1 MENMMARA
9 SDKKKW
15 DDLRAALAKTDSDL
29 ETLESALR
37 GKYGM
42 NYQRSWLGRGD
53 QAKLDKLREKA
64 DKIGEKIYEIADR
77 LSPRSWDRG
86 VPSWWVRHNLTWEDM
101 IRPAGEP
108 LSVVVP
114 GSYGHSNGYVKE
126 QGMAE
131 YQGWTNWETWNV
143 ALWLGN
149 DEGLYRRATRE
160 AKLAGGLD
168 ADGAEEVVTDLLPEG
183 TPDFNGDASK
193 YKTVDWQAIADDI
206 NEMAGIEEEGD
217 EEDDEDDEEPEDED
231 EPEDGEDDVFSDEE
245 MAEGYVI
252 SDARGGGYAVVH
264 EHKHVGQYKDMS
276 KALKSIESAS
286 KRDGFYPNIYYV
298 NDHGNIDLL
307 DSEGN
312 VIESRV

>member
-1 MENMMARA
+1 MARA

-15 DDLRAALAKTDSDL
+15 DDLRAALAKTDSEQ

-53 QAKLDKLREKA
+53 QARLDKLREKA

-77 LSPRSWDRG
+77 LSPRRWDQG

-101 IRPAGEP
+101 TRPADEP

-114 GSYGHSNGYVKE
+114 GAYGYSDGYVKE
-126 QGMAE
+126 QAMAE

-168 ADGAEEVVTDLLPEG
+168 ADSAEEVVTDLLPEG
-183 TPDFNGDASK
+183 TPDFGGDASK
-193 YKTVDWQAIADDI
+193 YKEVDWQAIADDI
-206 NEMAGIEEEGD
+206 NEMAGIEEEN
-217 EEDDEDDEEPEDED
+217 EEDDEDEESEEEEEAEEEDED
-231 EPEDGEDDVFSDEE
+231 AFSDEE
-245 MAEGYVI
+245 MLEGYVV
-252 SDARGGGYAVVH
+252 SDSRGGGYEVAH
-264 EHKHVGQYKDMS
+264 SHKHVGHYEDMEE
-276 KALKSIESAS
+276 AIQAIESEM
-286 KRDGFYPNIYYV
+286 KRENFYPNIYYV
-298 NDHGNIDLL
+298 NDHGNVDLL